1 MKRLCALV
9 LALLCLL
16 AACGKPAGK
25 AEPPKPPAIR
35 ALEVTY
41 RAAQLTALEDAEPW
55 GRYWVEPD
63 TVYADLTHSPGLAWS
78 LVVGESTAFP
88 GGLPEGYD
96 LQALVEWGKDPGLN
110 VDILHAHGFTGKGAV
125 IAYIDQPAL
134 PHPEYDRENIH
145 RDYTGDYPLSMHG
158 PAVLS
163 LLAGEHIGVAPE
175 AEVWFFGVDS
185 GVGDAQ
191 LREADALYRVIALNE
206 TLPEGE
212 KITMVGFSDNI
223 DSSEA
228 YVEEFRAAAQACAQA
243 GIMVWF
249 CGENGAA
256 TFLPLA
262 EKNDPD
268 NLMVDQWG
276 GGRPSLVYV
285 PSSGRTVAS
294 VFDNTEYIYYST
306 GGLSWTMPYTMGLYA
321 IALTIDPTLTQKELR
336 ELITGT
342 ARSWNEGKRLV
353 DPVAFVAAVLE
364 RAGRETEAEELRGEV
379 RARERYLYA
388 AVDMTAIP
396 KGEQTAIYNALA
408 WVTEAKVM
416 VADASRFADAEALYA
431 AIRED
436 ARARGG
442 VIAGIQLFGDVPAP
456 EGDTLPVWQLDLEPG
471 EYGTFFQEYLEAAR
485 AGEPDTLEAGVL
497 FPLNRAAITLSEAE
511 GNLGG

>member
-1 MKRLCALV
+1 MKRLCVLG

-16 AACGKPAGK
+16 AACGGPG
-25 AEPPKPPAIR
+25 ERTTVPKPPAIR
-35 ALEVTY
+35 PLEVTY
-41 RAAQLTALEDAEPW
+41 RAAALDAVEDAEPW
-55 GRYWVEPD
+55 GWYWVDPD

-96 LQALVEWGKDPGLN
+96 LQELIEWGKDPGLN
-110 VDILHAHGFTGKGAV
+110 VDILRAHGFTGRGAV
-125 IAYIDQPAL
+125 VAYIDMPAL
-134 PHPEYDRENIH
+134 PHPEYDRESIH

-163 LLAGEHIGVAPE
+163 LLAGEHVGVAPE
-175 AEVWFFGVDS
+175 AEVWFFGFETGQGDS
-185 GVGDAQ
+185 Q
-191 LREADALYRVIALNE
+191 LREADALYRVMALNE

-212 KITMVGFSDNI
+212 KISMVGFSDNI
-223 DSSEA
+223 DASEP

-306 GGLSWTMPYTMGLYA
+306 GGLSWTMPYTLGLYA
-321 IALTIDPTLTQKELR
+321 IAVSIDPTLTQKELR
-336 ELITGT
+336 QLITGT
-342 ARSWNEGKRLV
+342 ARSWNGGKRLV
-353 DPVAFVAAVLE
+353 DPVAFTAAVLD
-364 RAGRETEAEELRGEV
+364 RAGREDEAEELRAEV

-408 WVTEAKVM
+408 WVTEAKVL
-416 VADASRFADAEALYA
+416 VADASRYADAGELYA
-431 AIRED
+431 AVRAD
-436 ARARGG
+436 AQARGG
-442 VIAGIQLFGDVPAP
+442 VIAGIQLFGDVPGP
-456 EGDTLPVWQLDLEPG
+456 TENTLPVWHLDLESG
-471 EYGTFFQEYLEAAR
+471 EYAAFFQEYLEAVR
-485 AGEPDTLEAGVL
+485 AGEPDTLEEGVL
-497 FPLNRAAITLSEAE
+497 FPLNRAAMTLCEAE